1 MTPRTAVKEID
12 EATSSVLAPITGA
25 TAAIAELPHIE
36 LPQAIRIERR
46 TGRPR
51 DRLMPKLTASDRTTT
66 GTIATSS
73 TGPDAA
79 IAAIDSEAPSNATA
93 TSTTSLALKAMPA
106 GQRPPGSHGGRITG
120 PAPIASTIACA

>member
-51 DRLMPKLTASDRTTT
+51 DRLMPKLTASDRITTVAIATNST
-66 GTIATSS
+66 GHEAAIAPMEGQAPSSATATSS
-73 TGPDAA
+73 TC
-79 IAAIDSEAPSNATA
+79 
-93 TSTTSLALKAMPA
+93 LAL
-106 GQRPPGSHGGRITG
+106 
-120 PAPIASTIACA
+120 